1 MNPAILLEDFLRSQE
16 AQGVTFLFFWLI
28 IIAFISALFFYRADR
43 MRGFTHYAPNLL
55 TSLGI
60 LGTFI
65 GIVIG
70 LMHFDPSD
78 IDSSIS
84 LLLGGLQTAFMT
96 SLLGMAAAIAYKV
109 VTTSVPLMQPK
120 TVEGI
125 GPDEVGPEDIH
136 ASLQAQSASL
146 EKLRHSIAG
155 DEDSSLVSQL
165 KLLRSDNRDLG
176 DKLGMIDETGKK
188 QLDVMVELHRHS
200 EQQSERFERFTH
212 DLEQQL
218 KDFAEMLS
226 RSATETVI
234 NALKEVIV
242 DFNNNL
248 TEQFG
253 DNFKALDASVQKL
266 VEWQENY
273 RGQLADMKDQY
284 DHGVQ
289 AITQTEQSVA
299 HISEKAGSIPETMG
313 GLKTLLETTRHQ
325 LNELTNHLEAFK
337 GMRDAAVEA
346 VPMIREQVEHTVRDV
361 SGAAQSASEHYKKL
375 LDDSDSYI
383 EAHDSML
390 QEFLKKFQSTTQ
402 EGVEK
407 LSDDLSSSAKDAAEK
422 IRDGAAKATE
432 VLIQGSESVNQNF
445 DNVARSLNQSSVTL
459 ASTSEQ
465 IAEQLEEALKDVNS
479 HVRNMGETLTK
490 ESQSLSQTLADAGK
504 QTEQHITT
512 VQSQVNES
520 IEQMQQR
527 LARSVEEMTSMQT
540 RQMNEAFQQM
550 DGVMRQAVQR
560 TGESVNSQ
568 LKSIDES
575 MQQELERVLTEMGRA
590 LIQIS
595 GRFTNDYQRLTQQM
609 QQVVQS
615 ANSEQYTR

>member
-1 MNPAILLEDFLRSQE
+1 MNPAAVLENFLRGQE
-16 AQGVTFLFFWLI
+16 AQGVTFLFVWLI
-28 IIAFISALFFYRADR
+28 IIAFLLALVCYRADK

-70 LMHFDPSD
+70 LMHFDPND

-96 SLLGMAAAIAYKV
+96 SLLGMASAIFYKV
-109 VTTSVPLMQPK
+109 ITTSIPGFQPK
-120 TVEGI
+120 DAHGV
-125 GPDEVGPEDIH
+125 GPEEVGPEDIH
-136 ASLQAQSASL
+136 ASLQAQAVSL
-146 EKLRHSIAG
+146 DKLRHAIAG

-165 KLLRSDNRDLG
+165 KLLRSDNRDVG
-176 DKLGMIDETGKK
+176 DKLGLIDEKNKK
-188 QLDVMVELHRHS
+188 QLEVMLEIHS
-200 EQQSERFERFTH
+200 SSERQSERFERFAQE
-212 DLEQQL
+212 LEQQL

-234 NALKEVIV
+234 NALKEVIA
-242 DFNNNL
+242 DFNKNL

-253 DNFKALDASVQKL
+253 DNFKALDASVKKL
-266 VEWQENY
+266 VDWQENY
-273 RGQLADMKDQY
+273 REQLADMKSQY
-284 DHGVQ
+284 EHGVQ

-299 HISEKAGSIPETMG
+299 HISEKAGAIPETMAD
-313 GLKTLLETTRHQ
+313 LKTLLETTRHQ
-325 LNELTNHLEAFK
+325 LNELSNHLEAFK

-346 VPMIREQVEHTVRDV
+346 VPTIREQVEHTVRDV
-361 SGAAQSASEHYKKL
+361 SGAAQSASEHYKQL

-383 EAHDSML
+383 KSHDAML
-390 QEFLKKFQSTTQ
+390 QEFLGKFQTTTQ

-407 LSDDLSSSAKDAAEK
+407 LREDLSNSAKDAADK
-422 IRDGAAKATE
+422 LIDGSAKLNEELVEGARFLNT
-432 VLIQGSESVNQNF
+432 SF
-445 DNVARSLNQSSVTL
+445 DNMNRSMVQTSDTVASK
-459 ASTSEQ
+459 SEQ
-465 IAEQLEEALKDVNS
+465 IAEQLEDALKDVNS
-479 HVRNMGETLTK
+479 HVRNMGDVLSK
-490 ESQSLSQTLADAGK
+490 ESQTLSQTLADAGK
-504 QTEQHITT
+504 QTEQHIRA
-512 VQSQVNES
+512 VQIQVNES
-520 IEQMQQR
+520 IELMQQR
-527 LARSVEEMTSMQT
+527 LTRSVEEMTGMQT

-575 MQQELERVLTEMGRA
+575 MQQELERVLNDMGRA

-595 GRFTNDYQRLTQQM
+595 GRFTHDYKQLTQQM
-609 QQVVQS
+609 QQVIQS
-615 ANSEQYTR
+615 ANTGKYN

>member
-1 MNPAILLEDFLRSQE
+1 MNPAAALESFLRSQE
-16 AQGVTFLFFWLI
+16 AQGVTFLFVWLI
-28 IIAFISALFFYRADR
+28 IIAFVGAIFCYKADR

-78 IDSSIS
+78 IDSSIA

-96 SLLGMAAAIAYKV
+96 SLLGMAAAIFYKV
-109 VTTSVPLMQPK
+109 ITTSVPGFQPK
-120 TVEGI
+120 DAHGV
-125 GPDEVGPEDIH
+125 GPEEVGPEDIH
-136 ASLQAQSASL
+136 ASLQSQAVSL
-146 EKLRHSIAG
+146 EKLRHAIAG

-165 KLLRSDNRDLG
+165 KLLRSDNRDVG
-176 DKLGMIDETGKK
+176 DKLGLIDEKNKK
-188 QLDVMVELHRHS
+188 QLEVMLEIHSSS
-200 EQQSERFERFTH
+200 EQQSERFERFTQE
-212 DLEQQL
+212 LEQQL
-218 KDFAEMLS
+218 KDFSEMLS

-234 NALKEVIV
+234 NALKEVIA
-242 DFNNNL
+242 DFNKNL

-253 DNFKALDASVQKL
+253 DNFKALDASVKKL
-266 VEWQENY
+266 VDWQEKY
-273 RGQLADMKDQY
+273 REQLADMKSQY

-299 HISEKAGSIPETMG
+299 HISEKAGAIPETMAD
-313 GLKTLLETTRHQ
+313 LKTLLETTRHQ
-325 LNELTNHLEAFK
+325 LNELSNHLEAFK

-346 VPMIREQVEHTVRDV
+346 VPTIREQVEHTVRDV
-361 SGAAQSASEHYKKL
+361 SGAAQSASEHYKQL

-383 EAHDSML
+383 KSHDAML
-390 QEFLKKFQSTTQ
+390 QDFLGKFQLTTQ

-407 LSDDLSSSAKDAAEK
+407 LREDLSSSAKDAAEK

-445 DNVARSLNQSSVTL
+445 DNVARNLNKSSDTL

-465 IAEQLEEALKDVNS
+465 ITEQLEEALKDVNS
-479 HVRNMGETLTK
+479 HVRNMGDVLSK
-490 ESQSLSQTLADAGK
+490 ESQALSQTLADAGK
-504 QTEQHITT
+504 QTEQHIRA
-512 VQSQVNES
+512 VQTQVNES

-527 LARSVEEMTSMQT
+527 LTRSVEEMTGMQT
-540 RQMNEAFQQM
+540 RKMNEAFQQM

-575 MQQELERVLTEMGRA
+575 MQQELQRVMTEMGRA
-590 LIQIS
+590 LSQIS
-595 GRFTNDYQRLTQQM
+595 GRFTSDYQRLTQQM

-615 ANSEQYTR
+615 ANTGQYN

>member
-1 MNPAILLEDFLRSQE
+1 MNPAVMLESFLRGQE

-28 IIAFISALFFYRADR
+28 IIAFISALICYRSDR

-70 LMHFDPSD
+70 LMHFDSAD
-78 IDSSIS
+78 IDGSIA

-109 VTTSVPLMQPK
+109 VTTSIPLLQPK
-120 TVEGI
+120 AVEGI
-125 GPDEVGPEDIH
+125 GPDEVGPEHIH
-136 ASLQAQSASL
+136 ASLQAQSESL
-146 EKLRHSIAG
+146 EKLRHAIAG

-165 KLLRSDNRDLG
+165 KLLRTDNRDLG
-176 DKLGMIDETGKK
+176 DKLGLIDETGKK
-188 QLDVMVELHRHS
+188 QLEVLVGLHKQS
-200 EQQSERFERFTH
+200 EQQSERFERFTQ
-212 DLEQQL
+212 DIEQQL

-234 NALKEVIV
+234 NALKEVIA
-242 DFNNNL
+242 DFNKNL

-253 DNFKALDASVQKL
+253 ENFKALDASVQKL

-273 RGQLADMKDQY
+273 RGQLADMKAQY
-284 DHGVQ
+284 DYGVQ
-289 AITQTEQSVA
+289 AITQTEQSIA
-299 HISEKAGSIPETMG
+299 HISEKAGTIPETMN

-346 VPMIREQVEHTVRDV
+346 VPIIREQVESTVRDV

-375 LDDSDSYI
+375 LDDSNNYI
-383 EAHDSML
+383 EAHDTML
-390 QEFLKKFQSTTQ
+390 QEFLKKFQNTTQ

-407 LSDDLSSSAKDAAEK
+407 LREDLTGSAQEAAEK

-465 IAEQLEEALKDVNS
+465 IAEQLEVALKDVNS
-479 HVRNMGETLTK
+479 HVRNMGESLVK
-490 ESQSLSQTLADAGK
+490 ESETLSETLANAGK
-504 QTEQHITT
+504 QTEQHISS
-512 VQSQVNES
+512 VQTQVNES

-527 LARSVEEMTSMQT
+527 LARSIDEMTAMQT

-568 LKSIDES
+568 VKAIDES

-609 QQVVQS
+609 QQVVQL
-615 ANSEQYTR
+615 ANSENYKQ

>member
-1 MNPAILLEDFLRSQE
+1 MNPAAALESFLRGQE

-28 IIAFISALFFYRADR
+28 IIAFVGAILCYKTDR

-78 IDSSIS
+78 IDSSIA
-84 LLLGGLQTAFMT
+84 LLLEGLQTAFMT

-109 VTTSVPLMQPK
+109 VTTSFPFVQPK
-120 TVEGI
+120 SVEGV

-136 ASLQAQSASL
+136 ASLQAQSESL
-146 EKLRHSIAG
+146 EKLRHAIAG

-165 KLLRSDNRDLG
+165 KLLRTDNRDLG
-176 DKLGMIDETGKK
+176 DKLGLIEETGKK
-188 QLDVMVELHRHS
+188 QLDVMVELHRNS
-200 EQQSERFERFTH
+200 DQQSERFERFTQ

-242 DFNNNL
+242 DFNKNL

-253 DNFKALDASVQKL
+253 ENFKALDASVQKL

-273 RGQLADMKDQY
+273 RGQLEDMKAQY
-284 DHGVQ
+284 EYGVK

-299 HISEKAGSIPETMG
+299 HISEKAGAIPDTME

-346 VPMIREQVEHTVRDV
+346 VPTIREQVEHTVRDV
-361 SGAAQSASEHYKKL
+361 SGAAQSASDHYKKL

-383 EAHDSML
+383 KSHDTML
-390 QEFLKKFQSTTQ
+390 QEFLGKFQSTTQ

-407 LSDDLSSSAKDAAEK
+407 LREDLSSSAMDAAEK

-445 DNVARSLNQSSVTL
+445 DNVARNLNKSSDTL

-465 IAEQLEEALKDVNS
+465 ITEQLEEALKDVNS
-479 HVRNMGETLTK
+479 HVRNMGNVLSK
-490 ESQSLSQTLADAGK
+490 ESQALSQTLADAGK
-504 QTEQHITT
+504 QTEQHIRA
-512 VQSQVNES
+512 VQTQVNES
-520 IEQMQQR
+520 IDQMQQR
-527 LARSVEEMTSMQT
+527 LARSVDEMTGMQT

-560 TGESVNSQ
+560 TGDSVNSQ
-568 LKSIDES
+568 LKAIDDS
-575 MQQELERVLTEMGRA
+575 MQQELQRVMTEMGQA
-590 LIQIS
+590 LSQIS
-595 GRFTNDYQRLTQQM
+595 SRFTNDYRQLTQQM

-615 ANSEQYTR
+615 ANSGQYN

>member
-1 MNPAILLEDFLRSQE
+1 MNPAAALEGFLRGQE

-28 IIAFISALFFYRADR
+28 IFAFVGAIICYKMDR

-78 IDSSIS
+78 IDSSIA

-109 VTTSVPLMQPK
+109 ATTSLPFIQPK
-120 TVEGI
+120 AVEGI

-136 ASLQAQSASL
+136 ASLQAQAGSL
-146 EKLRHSIAG
+146 EKLRHAIAG

-165 KLLRSDNRDLG
+165 KLLRTDNRDLG
-176 DKLGMIDETGKK
+176 DRLALIDETGKK
-188 QLDVMVELHRHS
+188 QLDVMVEIHRNS
-200 EQQSERFERFTH
+200 EQQSERFERFTLE
-212 DLEQQL
+212 LEQQL

-242 DFNNNL
+242 DFNKNL

-253 DNFKALDASVQKL
+253 DNFKALDASVKKL
-266 VEWQENY
+266 VDWQENY
-273 RGQLADMKDQY
+273 REQLADMKSQY

-299 HISEKAGSIPETMG
+299 HISEKAGAIPETMAD
-313 GLKTLLETTRHQ
+313 LKTLLETTRHQ
-325 LNELTNHLEAFK
+325 LNELSNHLEAFK

-346 VPMIREQVEHTVRDV
+346 VPTIREQVEHTVRDV
-361 SGAAQSASEHYKKL
+361 SGAAQSASEHYKQL

-383 EAHDSML
+383 KSHDSML
-390 QEFLKKFQSTTQ
+390 QEFLGKFQSTTQ
-402 EGVEK
+402 EGVDK
-407 LSDDLSSSAKDAAEK
+407 LREDLSNSAKDAADKLLHGSARLNEELVE
-422 IRDGAAKATE
+422 GARFLNT
-432 VLIQGSESVNQNF
+432 SF
-445 DNVARSLNQSSVTL
+445 DNMNRSMVQTSDTVASK
-459 ASTSEQ
+459 SEQ
-465 IAEQLEEALKDVNS
+465 IAEQLEDALKDVNS
-479 HVRNMGETLTK
+479 HVRNMGDVLSK
-490 ESQSLSQTLADAGK
+490 ESQALSQTLADAGK
-504 QTEQHITT
+504 QTEQHIRA
-512 VQSQVNES
+512 VQTQVNES
-520 IEQMQQR
+520 VEQMQQR
-527 LARSVEEMTSMQT
+527 LARSVEEMTGMQT

-568 LKSIDES
+568 LKAIDES
-575 MQQELERVLTEMGRA
+575 MQQELQRVMTEMGRA
-590 LIQIS
+590 LSQIS
-595 GRFTNDYQRLTQQM
+595 GRFTSDYQRLTQQM

-615 ANSEQYTR
+615 ANTGQYN